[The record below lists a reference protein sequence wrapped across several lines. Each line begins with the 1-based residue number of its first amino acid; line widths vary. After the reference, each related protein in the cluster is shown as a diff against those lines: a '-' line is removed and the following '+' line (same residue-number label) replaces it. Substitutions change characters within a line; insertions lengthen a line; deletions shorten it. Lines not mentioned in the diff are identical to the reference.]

1 MSDNF
6 EREIPKSRI
15 SISVDLHTGGARQR
29 VELPLKL
36 LVLGDYSA
44 GHASDSLAERKRIDV
59 NKNNFDAVLSELNPK
74 IRVDL
79 PNALEGDNAE
89 SSVALN
95 FKSMQDFEPESVAH
109 QIPQLQRLISM
120 RNLLR
125 DLKSN
130 FLDNSAFA
138 SELERI
144 VKSASL
150 STSLSADLRQA
161 RRTGEQ

>member
-1 MSDNF
+1 
-6 EREIPKSRI
+6 
-15 SISVDLHTGGARQR
+15 
-29 VELPLKL
+29 
-36 LVLGDYSA
+36 
-44 GHASDSLAERKRIDV
+44 
-59 NKNNFDAVLSELNPK
+59 
-74 IRVDL
+74 
-79 PNALEGDNAE
+79 
-89 SSVALN
+89 
-95 FKSMQDFEPESVAH
+95 
-109 QIPQLQRLISM
+109 LQRLISM

-161 RRTGEQ
+161 GRTGEQ